1 MDRKNPYQPRPP
13 ISLPASGMNPIEARL
28 IRGNAT
34 ESRHRVHVLVTDR
47 HGKVHG
53 QWGDP
58 EFRFFPR
65 SAIKIIQALS
75 WVEPGYHR
83 DFGLGAKE
91 LSIACGSH
99 EGEEEHVEVVARW
112 LEKIHLGEASLE
124 CGAHEPYDRGAA
136 RRLAARG
143 GDWSQLHN
151 NCSGKHCG
159 FLTACLKE
167 GWPIASYVNYDH
179 PVQARLRQLQEAF
192 FDVNFTKAAWG
203 IDGCGIPTYEVALK
217 DMALAMARVADPAE
231 LGSATRDAIT
241 TLNAGIA
248 AYPQLI
254 GGSETFST
262 KVTPETE
269 GRVFAKVGAEG
280 VFGLW
285 IPDAGLGIAAKCE
298 DGAIRGV
305 EAAVSAVLKEL
316 GFPLSF
322 YSPYVRRWSGEV
334 VGEMAVEGKA

>member
-1 MDRKNPYQPRPP
+1 MDRRNPYQPITPP
-13 ISLPASGMNPIEARL
+13 ALPPSGNEPIEARL
-28 IRGNAT
+28 VRGNAT
-34 ESRHRVHVLVTDR
+34 ESRHRVQVLVTDAS
-47 HGKVHG
+47 GKVHA

-58 EFRFFPR
+58 SFRFFPR
-65 SAIKIIQALS
+65 SAIKVIQALS
-75 WVEPGYHR
+75 WVAPGYHK
-83 DFGLGAKE
+83 DFGLNGE
-91 LSIACGSH
+91 EMSIACGSH
-99 EGEEEHVEVVARW
+99 EGEEHHVAVVARW
-112 LEKIHLGEASLE
+112 LEKIHLNEFSLE

-167 GWPIASYVNYDH
+167 GWPLASYVNYDH
-179 PVQARLRQLQEAF
+179 PVQARLRELQAPF
-192 FDVNFTKAAWG
+192 FDLDFNRAAWG
-203 IDGCGIPTYEVALK
+203 IDGCGIPTYEVTLQS
-217 DMALAMARVADPAE
+217 MATAMARVADPRN
-231 LGSATRDAIT
+231 LGADIQQ
-241 TLNAGIA
+241 GIA
-248 AYPQLI
+248 ALNSSIAAHPQLI

-285 IPDAGLGIAAKCE
+285 IPGEGLGIAAKCE
-298 DGAIRGV
+298 DGSIRGV
-305 EAAVSAVLKEL
+305 EIAVNAVLREL
-316 GFPLSF
+316 GYPLSF

-334 VGEMAVEGKA
+334 VGEMICG

>member
-1 MDRKNPYQPRPP
+1 MERQNPYHPASPLP
-13 ISLPASGMNPIEARL
+13 LPASGKDPLEARL
-28 IRGNAT
+28 VRGNAT
-34 ESRHRVHVLVTDR
+34 ESRHRIHVLVTDAQ
-47 HGKVHG
+47 GKVRA

-65 SAIKIIQALS
+65 SAIKVIQALS
-75 WVEPGYHR
+75 WVAPGYHR
-83 DFGLGAKE
+83 EFSLGKEE

-99 EGEEEHVEVVARW
+99 EGEEEHVQVVARW
-112 LEKIHLGEASLE
+112 LEKLKLAEANLE

-143 GDWSQLHN
+143 GEWSQLHN

-167 GWPIASYVNYDH
+167 GWPLAAYVDYGH
-179 PVQARLRQLQEAF
+179 PVQRRLRELQSPF
-192 FDVNFTKAAWG
+192 FGMDFEKAAWG
-203 IDGCGIPTYEVALK
+203 IDGCGIPTYEVSLRH
-217 DMALAMARVADPAE
+217 MAQAMARVADPRN
-231 LGSATRDAIT
+231 LGSDIQEAVAA
-241 TLNAGIA
+241 LNSGIA

-254 GGSETFST
+254 GGSQTFST
-262 KVTPETE
+262 KVTPDTE

-285 IPDAGLGIAAKCE
+285 IPREGLGIAAKCE
-298 DGAIRGV
+298 DGSIRGV
-305 EAAVSAVLKEL
+305 EIAVNAVLREL
-316 GFPLSF
+316 GYPLSF

-334 VGEMAVEGKA
+334 VGEMLCG